1 MTRFDNNVF
10 ILGFGA
16 VARCT
21 LPLLFKHLAIDPK
34 RVTIMDFID
43 NSHLVNEYRDQGL
56 TYVIEKVTQENYKQL
71 LSRYLTSGDLL
82 IDLSW
87 NVDTTELLQW
97 CHDNDVLFINSS
109 IEEWDPYQDVA
120 HTPPQQLTL
129 YHRHMIIQK
138 MISSWQQKGATA
150 IVDHGANPGLVS
162 HFTKQALIEIAHKLL
177 YDKRT
182 TQIKPIEKALADNQ
196 FADLAMLT
204 GTKVIHISERDTQII
219 NKPKEVNEFVNTWS
233 IEGLLEEGMA
243 PAELGWG
250 THEKQIPQGAQT
262 HKRGPQN
269 QIFLAS
275 MGMNTLVRSWVP
287 SGPIIGMVIRHGE
300 AYGIS
305 ERLTVWHNNT
315 AIYRPTVHYAYC
327 LSDAALASLYEF
339 RMRDYVCQ
347 PKKRIIYDEIIQGH
361 DEVGCLLMGHAY
373 QSWWIGSVL
382 DIATAR
388 LLAPGQNSTTVQV
401 AISIVAAAVYAI
413 KNPRQGFCLPDDI
426 DHNQILAI
434 AKPYLGD
441 FISQPVAWQPT
452 MSPQPHLVFDNRIPT
467 GDDIWQF
474 SSFLVTNN
482 VFD

>member
-1 MTRFDNNVF
+1 
-10 ILGFGA
+10 
-16 VARCT
+16 
-21 LPLLFKHLAIDPK
+21 
-34 RVTIMDFID
+34 
-43 NSHLVNEYRDQGL
+43 
-56 TYVIEKVTQENYKQL
+56 
-71 LSRYLTSGDLL
+71 
-82 IDLSW
+82 
-87 NVDTTELLQW
+87 
-97 CHDNDVLFINSS
+97 
-109 IEEWDPYQDVA
+109 
-120 HTPPQQLTL
+120 
-129 YHRHMIIQK
+129 
-138 MISSWQQKGATA
+138 
-150 IVDHGANPGLVS
+150 
-162 HFTKQALIEIAHKLL
+162 
-177 YDKRT
+177 
-182 TQIKPIEKALADNQ
+182 
-196 FADLAMLT
+196 
-204 GTKVIHISERDTQII
+204 
-219 NKPKEVNEFVNTWS
+219 
-233 IEGLLEEGMA
+233 MA

-305 ERLTVWHNNT
+305 ERLTVWHDNT

-388 LLAPGQNSTTVQV
+388 SLAPGQNSTTVQV

-426 DHNQILAI
+426 DHNQILAM

-452 MSPQPHLVFDNRIPT
+452 MSPQPQLVFDNRIPT

-482 VFD
+482 VFDS